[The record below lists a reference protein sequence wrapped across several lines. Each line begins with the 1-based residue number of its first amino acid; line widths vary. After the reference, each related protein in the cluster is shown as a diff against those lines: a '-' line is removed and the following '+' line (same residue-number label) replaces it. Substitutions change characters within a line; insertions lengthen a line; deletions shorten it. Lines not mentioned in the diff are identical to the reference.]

1 MFLSLDYCPK
11 CSWSLDRRPP
21 HKVFIQKMIVLTNH
35 LILNFSFHLR
45 PIKLSLWEKAVFAKS
60 QADKGILPLL
70 NRDWLRG
77 LCDIVNSLVVQLVFC
92 HFLRRQCRVHKQ
104 SEVSQTNSK
113 VSSCSRWTQGSDWT
127 VSSNWGLST
136 TAGLFSLAIRCICFC
151 CWWNW
156 GTPWCLE
163 REGEGN
169 MLTWECSN
177 SQQPNFFPTL
187 LSGALI
193 Q

>member
-1 MFLSLDYCPK
+1 
-11 CSWSLDRRPP
+11 
-21 HKVFIQKMIVLTNH
+21 MIVLTNH
-35 LILNFSFHLR
+35 LILNFWDQSSYVL
-45 PIKLSLWEKAVFAKS
+45 PVYLFAKS
-60 QADKGILPLL
+60 QADTGIVPLL

-92 HFLRRQCRVHKQ
+92 HFLSRQCRVHKQ

-113 VSSCSRWTQGSDWT
+113 VSSCSGWT

-187 LSGALI
+187 LSGALN

>member
-1 MFLSLDYCPK
+1 
-11 CSWSLDRRPP
+11 
-21 HKVFIQKMIVLTNH
+21 MIVLTNH

-60 QADKGILPLL
+60 QAGIVPLL

-77 LCDIVNSLVVQLVFC
+77 LCNIVNSLVVPLVLC

-113 VSSCSRWTQGSDWT
+113 VSSCSGWT

-156 GTPWCLE
+156 GTLWCLE

-169 MLTWECSN
+169 MLRWECSN

-187 LSGALI
+187 LSGALN

>member
-1 MFLSLDYCPK
+1 MF
-11 CSWSLDRRPP
+11 
-21 HKVFIQKMIVLTNH
+21 VLTNH
-35 LILNFSFHLR
+35 LILNCSFHLR

-60 QADKGILPLL
+60 QADKGIVPLL
-70 NRDWLRG
+70 TEIDWEDYVIY
-77 LCDIVNSLVVQLVFC
+77 CEFTALVVQLVFC

-113 VSSCSRWTQGSDWT
+113 VSSCSGWT

-187 LSGALI
+187 LSGALNR
-193 Q
+193 